1 LYRGVE
7 EKHAFPPGR
16 LPPVSTVSIDSPV
29 RKNNCTEDGRGGRMA
44 VVAWLVIAPVSLMI
58 DSVDRT
64 ETIVRQSMLLGA
76 GMMLILEQ
84 HARRSRD

>member
-1 LYRGVE
+1 
-7 EKHAFPPGR
+7 
-16 LPPVSTVSIDSPV
+16 
-29 RKNNCTEDGRGGRMA
+29 MA